1 MELKQKGLGITA
13 LKALRQ
19 LDTQRIDVERM
30 LDTEAGEEI
39 LKRLGVLTPQRLG
52 LRPSAGAL
60 HEPHIWPCYELVLIP
75 TLERTFLIC
84 DGVHSGAEDKVL
96 FGGKVE
102 KIGCQ

>member
-13 LKALRQ
+13 LKGLRQ
-19 LDTQRIDVERM
+19 LETMRIDFEGTI
-30 LDTEAGEEI
+30 DTEAGEEI

-84 DGVHSGAEDKVL
+84 DGVHLGGAEDKVL
-96 FGGKVE
+96 FGGKV
-102 KIGCQ
+102 